1 MYVFD
6 YLKEYLQKRFEPF
19 FINYISSRL
28 IKTQVNI
35 FNKYINNKYKIIP
48 FNIKVNNVGAT
59 KYLPA
64 ASKEW
69 RNSIYFY
76 NSNYLKDLPIYDV
89 NLNKLI
95 KGYFNLYF
103 MNRFIKNKYISS
115 RLKRLSLYKIYVSRA
130 EIKHTSSK
138 AVITIYTYNK
148 ENISLKNKIK
158 ILNPYSFHKKWNKW
172 ILNKRSFLYKIFHL
186 LHLNKK
192 SLYNVPSNDYNKIVK
207 FMFYNKLSL
216 LRRYKLRLNLNDY
229 KFKDVFLHKLS
240 LLISKFYNK
249 KVEFNIVKLKSI
261 VFNPDIFTE
270 VLKLKLKRRR
280 INVIKVMNFI
290 LSKVN
295 LPKVNRIRERAS
307 LTRNVDINLLENKYN
322 NLSLNSI
329 INNNNL
335 EKVLSELYNNSF
347 NKIDYGKDNLDVK
360 NIILNSVKYKNIGG
374 IRLEIKG
381 RLTKRYRADRSIF
394 KVRWKGGLKNIDS
407 SYKGL
412 SSPKLRGY
420 GNSNVEYSLCTSK
433 RRIGS
438 FAIKGWIS
446 GK

>member
-1 MYVFD
+1 M
-6 YLKEYLQKRFEPF
+6 R
-19 FINYISSRL
+19 
-28 IKTQVNI
+28 TQVNI
-35 FNKYINNKYKIIP
+35 FNKNIKNNYKIIP
-48 FNIKVNNVGAT
+48 FNIKVNSVGDT

-69 RNSIYFY
+69 RNSIYLF
-76 NSNYLKDLPIYDV
+76 NSNYLKDLPIYDL

-103 MNRFIKNKYISS
+103 NNKLLKYKYVSNRL
-115 RLKRLSLYKIYVSRA
+115 RRLSLYRIYVSKA

-138 AVITIYTYNK
+138 TIVTVYTYNK
-148 ENISLKNKIK
+148 ENISLKKRIK
-158 ILNPYSFHKKWNKW
+158 ILNPYSFHQGWKKW
-172 ILNKRSFLYKIFHL
+172 ILNKRSFFYKIFYL
-186 LHLNKK
+186 LNINRRY
-192 SLYNVPSNDYNKIVK
+192 LYKNIPFYYSNNIIK
-207 FMFYNKLSL
+207 FMFYNKLLL
-216 LRRYKLRLNLNDY
+216 LRRYKFRLNLNDY

-240 LLISKFYNK
+240 LIIRKFYNK
-249 KVEFNIVKLKSI
+249 KVEFNIIKLRSI
-261 VFNPDIFTE
+261 VFNTDIFTE
-270 VLKLKLKRRR
+270 ILKLKLKKRR

-295 LPKVNRIRERAS
+295 LPTVNRIKERAS
-307 LTRNVDINLLENKYN
+307 LTKIIDLNLLENKYN

-329 INNNNL
+329 VNNNNNNL
-335 EKVLSELYNNSF
+335 DKVLIELYNNSF
-347 NKIDYGKDNLDVK
+347 GKKNYGKENFNVK
-360 NIILNSVKYKNIGG
+360 DIILSSVKYKNIGG

-412 SSPKLRGY
+412 SSPKIRGY
-420 GNSNVEYSLCTSK
+420 TNSNVEYSICTSK

>member
-1 MYVFD
+1 M
-6 YLKEYLQKRFEPF
+6 R
-19 FINYISSRL
+19 
-28 IKTQVNI
+28 TQVNI
-35 FNKYINNKYKIIP
+35 FNKNIKNNYKIIP
-48 FNIKVNNVGAT
+48 FNIKVNSVGDT

-69 RNSIYFY
+69 RNSIYFF
-76 NSNYLKDLPIYDV
+76 NSNYLKDLPIYDL

-103 MNRFIKNKYISS
+103 NNKLLKYKYVSNRL
-115 RLKRLSLYKIYVSRA
+115 RRLSLYRIYVSKA

-138 AVITIYTYNK
+138 TIVTVYTYNK
-148 ENISLKNKIK
+148 ENISLKKRIK
-158 ILNPYSFHKKWNKW
+158 ILNPYFFHQGWKKW
-172 ILNKRSFLYKIFHL
+172 ILNKRSFFYKIFYL
-186 LHLNKK
+186 LNINRRY
-192 SLYNVPSNDYNKIVK
+192 LYKNIPFYYSNNIIK
-207 FMFYNKLSL
+207 FMFYNKLLL
-216 LRRYKLRLNLNDY
+216 LRRYKFRFNLNDY

-240 LLISKFYNK
+240 LIIRKFYNK
-249 KVEFNIVKLKSI
+249 KVEFNIIKLRSI
-261 VFNPDIFTE
+261 VFNTDIFTE
-270 VLKLKLKRRR
+270 ILKLKLKKRR

-295 LPKVNRIRERAS
+295 LPTVNRIKERAS
-307 LTRNVDINLLENKYN
+307 LTKIIDLNLLENKYN

-329 INNNNL
+329 VNNNNNNL
-335 EKVLSELYNNSF
+335 DKVLIELYNNSF
-347 NKIDYGKDNLDVK
+347 GKKNYGKENFNVK
-360 NIILNSVKYKNIGG
+360 DIILSSVKYKNIGG

-412 SSPKLRGY
+412 SSPKIRGY
-420 GNSNVEYSLCTSK
+420 TNSNVEYSICTSK

>member
-1 MYVFD
+1 M
-6 YLKEYLQKRFEPF
+6 R
-19 FINYISSRL
+19 
-28 IKTQVNI
+28 TQVNI
-35 FNKYINNKYKIIP
+35 FNKNIKNNYKIIP
-48 FNIKVNNVGAT
+48 FNIKVNSVGDT

-69 RNSIYFY
+69 RNSIYFF
-76 NSNYLKDLPIYDV
+76 NSNYLKDLPIYDL

-103 MNRFIKNKYISS
+103 NNKLLKYKYVSNRL
-115 RLKRLSLYKIYVSRA
+115 RRLSLYRIYVSKA

-138 AVITIYTYNK
+138 TIVTVYTYNK
-148 ENISLKNKIK
+148 ENISLKKRIK
-158 ILNPYSFHKKWNKW
+158 ILNPYSFHQGWKKW
-172 ILNKRSFLYKIFHL
+172 ILNKRSFFYKIFYL
-186 LHLNKK
+186 LNINRRY
-192 SLYNVPSNDYNKIVK
+192 LYKNIPFYYSNNIIK
-207 FMFYNKLSL
+207 FMFYNKLLL
-216 LRRYKLRLNLNDY
+216 LRRYKFRLNLNDY

-240 LLISKFYNK
+240 LIIRKFYNK
-249 KVEFNIVKLKSI
+249 KVEFNIIKLRSI
-261 VFNPDIFTE
+261 VFNTDIFTE
-270 VLKLKLKRRR
+270 ILKLKLKKRR

-295 LPKVNRIRERAS
+295 LPTVNRIKERAS
-307 LTRNVDINLLENKYN
+307 LTKIIDLNLLENKYN

-329 INNNNL
+329 VNNNNNNL
-335 EKVLSELYNNSF
+335 DKVLIELYNNSF
-347 NKIDYGKDNLDVK
+347 GKKNYGKENFNVK
-360 NIILNSVKYKNIGG
+360 DIILSSVKYKNIGG

-412 SSPKLRGY
+412 SSPKIRGY
-420 GNSNVEYSLCTSK
+420 TNSNVEYSICTSK